1 MLICGALTTFMEDGS
16 QIYDASGTTTIVGD
30 QRGPSSSSFVCDDW
44 NNGCST
50 TCAPQCSVLENTNG
64 VLVGHHLAGPSLTFE
79 VHTYIP
85 LIRSL
90 TLLINKINLH
100 PSYLA
105 MTNNIA
111 WFNFLAAT
119 AAAATVNLPHLIIL
133 QPINIIVPADHDID
147 YSSAIHGQRSSSI
160 AAP

>member
-1 MLICGALTTFMEDGS
+1 MEDEP
-16 QIYDASGTTTIVGD
+16 QIGDANGTTTIVGD
-30 QRGPSSSSFVCDDW
+30 QRGTSNSSFSCDDW
-44 NNGCST
+44 SNACST
-50 TCAPQCSVLENTNG
+50 SGLENTNG
-64 VLVGHHLAGPSLTFE
+64 VFVGHLSAGPALTFE

-119 AAAATVNLPHLIIL
+119 AAAAPVNLPHLIIL
-133 QPINIIVPADHDID
+133 QPINIIVPAGH
-147 YSSAIHGQRSSSI
+147 AIASVL
-160 AAP
+160 ATTCLALLVPL